1 MDFIDFILFP
11 VYLLIFFFIVRRRL
25 KKITD
30 PVLAIYYKRA
40 FLIRILSC
48 LAFSIFI
55 VFISIGDSFSIYFT
69 EAKNIF
75 QLSLKD
81 PSIISRM
88 IFIPVKDIDPTLFT
102 KETGGAVVF
111 FDENNYMIVRLSAI
125 VLFFSFGKY
134 LIANL
139 FFSMLAL
146 EGCWRLY
153 RFFYDQYPELHKEF
167 AYAILYL
174 PTFVFWSS
182 GISKEVI
189 CISGIGFI
197 TYGLYSI
204 FIKKAS
210 IGINVLLVLF
220 FTYLLVNV
228 KIYILLSYIPFLVY
242 YIVMNRILIIQNSLF
257 KILIGPIAVVLVLA
271 GFAAVVI
278 NNEDELGLYAVN
290 DLTQS
295 IQTQQYNF
303 QMQENVAE
311 SNFQLGAEFDG
322 TTAGFAKVIPFAV
335 SATLFR
341 PFLWESKK
349 LSTLLSSLESLVF
362 MFLTLYVVFKAGLFT
377 FFKLIFQKPI
387 ITYSFF
393 FAFLFSSFIG
403 ATTLNFGS
411 LVRYKIPCL
420 PFYIVSLFLILYFA
434 GQKKK
439 ESLIKDQALYPHP
452 VIES

>member
-11 VYLLIFFFIVRRRL
+11 VYLLIFFFIIRRRL
-25 KKITD
+25 RKITD
-30 PVLAIYYKRA
+30 PVLTIYYKRA

-111 FDENNYMIVRLSAI
+111 FDENNYMIVRLTAL
-125 VLFFSFGKY
+125 VLFISFGKY

-139 FFSMLAL
+139 FFSMLAF

-153 RFFYDQYPELHKEF
+153 RFFYEQFPTLHREL

-182 GISKEVI
+182 GISKEVL

-197 TYGLYSI
+197 TYGLYAI
-204 FIKKAS
+204 IVKRTD
-210 IGINVLLVLF
+210 LVLNIVLVLA
-220 FTYLLVNV
+220 FTYLLINV

-242 YIVMNRILIIQNSLF
+242 YIVANRVSVIKNSFLKLF
-257 KILIGPIAVVLVLA
+257 FGPIAVAAVLT
-271 GFAAVVI
+271 GFAFIVI

-303 QMQENVAE
+303 RMQENVAE
-311 SNFQLGAEFDG
+311 SNFELGAEFDG
-322 TTAGFAKVIPFAV
+322 TTGGFVRVIPFAV

-341 PFLWESKK
+341 PFIWESKK
-349 LSTLLSSLESLVF
+349 MSTLLSSLESLVF
-362 MFLTLYVVFKAGLFT
+362 MFLTLYVIFKAGLFS
-377 FFKLIFQKPI
+377 FFRLIFQKPI
-387 ITYSFF
+387 ITYCFF
-393 FAFLFSSFIG
+393 FAFLFSAFVG

-420 PFYIVSLFLILYFA
+420 PFYVVSLFLILYFA
-434 GQKKK
+434 DLKKK
-439 ESLIKDQALYPHP
+439 ESVADEVSP
-452 VIES
+452 

>member
-11 VYLLIFFFIVRRRL
+11 VYLLIFFFIIRRRL
-25 KKITD
+25 RKITD
-30 PVLAIYYKRA
+30 PVLTIYYKRA

-111 FDENNYMIVRLSAI
+111 FDENNYMIVRLTAL
-125 VLFFSFGKY
+125 VLFISFGKY

-139 FFSMLAL
+139 FFAMLAF

-153 RFFYDQYPELHKEF
+153 RFFYEQFPALHREL

-182 GISKEVI
+182 GISKEVL
-189 CISGIGFI
+189 CITGIGFI
-197 TYGLYSI
+197 TYGLYAI
-204 FIKKAS
+204 IVKRTD
-210 IGINVLLVLF
+210 LVLNIVLVLA
-220 FTYLLVNV
+220 FTYLLINV

-242 YIVMNRILIIQNSLF
+242 YIVANRVSVIKNSFLKLF
-257 KILIGPIAVVLVLA
+257 FGPIAVAAVLT
-271 GFAAVVI
+271 GFAFIVI

-303 QMQENVAE
+303 RMQENVAE
-311 SNFQLGAEFDG
+311 SNFELGAEFDG
-322 TTAGFAKVIPFAV
+322 TTGGFVRVIPFAV

-341 PFLWESKK
+341 PFIWESKK
-349 LSTLLSSLESLVF
+349 MSTLLSSLESLVF
-362 MFLTLYVVFKAGLFT
+362 MFLTLYVIFKAGLFS
-377 FFKLIFQKPI
+377 FFRLIFQKPI
-387 ITYSFF
+387 ITYCFF
-393 FAFLFSSFIG
+393 FAFLFSAFVG

-420 PFYIVSLFLILYFA
+420 PFYVVSLFLILYFA
-434 GQKKK
+434 DLKKK
-439 ESLIKDQALYPHP
+439 ESVADEVSP
-452 VIES
+452 